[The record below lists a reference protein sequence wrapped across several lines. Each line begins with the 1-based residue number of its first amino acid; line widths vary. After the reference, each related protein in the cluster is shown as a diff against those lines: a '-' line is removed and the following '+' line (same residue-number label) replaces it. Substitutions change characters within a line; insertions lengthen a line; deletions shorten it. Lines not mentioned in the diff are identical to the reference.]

1 MRYALT
7 LGVVLMANWLLWS
20 GHLEPFLIALG
31 AISVI
36 VCVWLTARMG
46 ILDSETV
53 PLHLGARPFTHFAPW
68 LLKEIVVSNLQVAKI
83 ILSPQMPLQRNMVT
97 VTAHQ
102 KSEIGRVIF
111 ANSITA
117 TPGTVSVRVEGDQ
130 IQVHALS
137 FAGAAED
144 LAGEMD
150 RRVTELES

>member
-7 LGVVLMANWLLWS
+7 LGVVLLGTWLLWS
-20 GHLEPFLIALG
+20 GHFDPFLIALG
-31 AISVI
+31 VLSVMLS
-36 VCVWLTARMG
+36 VWLTHRMG
-46 ILDSETV
+46 ILDNETV
-53 PLHLGARPFTHFAPW
+53 PLHLGTKPFTHFAPW
-68 LLKEIVVSNLQVAKI
+68 LLKEILISNIQVAKI
-83 ILSPQMPLQRNMVT
+83 ILSPRMPLQRNMVT

-102 KSEIGRVIF
+102 TSEIGRVIF

-150 RRVTELES
+150 RRVTELEG